1 MRHLKI
7 RDDDI
12 NAFSKVEIEGLH
24 SINRDIDLVTHPL
37 DDVFQDDPITRF
49 VFDDEYVFHDIE
61 PLSGPLGG
69 EGGWV
74 NMLLLNDA
82 TEIRVRASVLVGHFR
97 PVVGRL
103 PLVEGERRCKRDG
116 GCRFPGCGLR
126 FCDAHHIKHWADG
139 GETRLDNLV
148 LLCRRHHR
156 AVHEEGFGVEMVED
170 GEGGVARGGVRFHWP
185 DGRPFPN
192 VPPAPRLPD
201 HPVRALE
208 AENGRLGIDI
218 DPETTTPRWNG
229 ERLDLGWAIHTL
241 WKP

>member
-24 SINRDIDLVTHPL
+24 SINRDIDLVTQPL
-37 DDVFQDDPITRF
+37 DDAFQDDPITRF

-103 PLVEGERRCKRDG
+103 PLVEGERRCKQSGNLSHPDID
-116 GCRFPGCGLR
+116 RFEQ
-126 FCDAHHIKHWADG
+126 A
-139 GETRLDNLV
+139 
-148 LLCRRHHR
+148 
-156 AVHEEGFGVEMVED
+156 
-170 GEGGVARGGVRFHWP
+170 
-185 DGRPFPN
+185 PFPRSGILPR
-192 VPPAPRLPD
+192 PPP
-201 HPVRALE
+201 
-208 AENGRLGIDI
+208 
-218 DPETTTPRWNG
+218 
-229 ERLDLGWAIHTL
+229 
-241 WKP
+241 